1 MLFIGRQFPGDSL
14 KVQLFD
20 TTLPASLV
28 KNHSR
33 HTRTAVK
40 DRPKFNFSSLYVE
53 TLISQLPERIYF
65 LFNIDQQHW
74 VGVCVDTKAATIN
87 VLDCYVVFKSDS
99 LLKREFTAVANIMP
113 YIVRVANGS
122 DTQGPLKPY
131 SLTRFKGVPQVSSTA
146 DAAIMSALLIE
157 AHAKNGLQ
165 GIRGIT
171 SRVLPEAAKQLAV
184 NFYNDL
190 SASS

>member
-14 KVQLFD
+14 KVQIFD

-40 DRPKFNFSSLYVE
+40 DRPKFNFSGLYVE

-113 YIVRVANGS
+113 
-122 DTQGPLKPY
+122 
-131 SLTRFKGVPQVSSTA
+131 
-146 DAAIMSALLIE
+146 
-157 AHAKNGLQ
+157 
-165 GIRGIT
+165 
-171 SRVLPEAAKQLAV
+171 
-184 NFYNDL
+184 
-190 SASS
+190 